1 MTHALPAGPRPAPRR
16 QLLVGTGAVVAA
28 GALLIG
34 GMLSIWLRFRAAA
47 PLRESSD
54 GLKQIK
60 DWLPKDIAMAEV
72 LTNVALAT
80 VGIACV
86 MAQWAAYSSRRRDS
100 RHTSMAL
107 GMTLLMGVAL
117 INALVA
123 VYPEMEIVLADGAY
137 QTMFYAITGTLIALI
152 AAGMGFTLA
161 ALFKSSGGRAANTD
175 LMNAHAL
182 YWYFL
187 AAAYTAVWFVV
198 FVQK

>member
-28 GALLIG
+28 GAMLIG

-161 ALFKSSGGRAANTD
+161 ALFKSSGGRSANTD

>member
-1 MTHALPAGPRPAPRR
+1 MTHALPAGPQPAPRR

-34 GMLSIWLRFRAAA
+34 GMLSIWLRFRDAA
-47 PLRESSD
+47 PLRASSD

-72 LTNVALAT
+72 LTNVGLAT

-86 MAQWAAYSSRRRDS
+86 MAQWAAYSSRRHDS

-117 INALVA
+117 VNALVA
-123 VYPEMEIVLADGAY
+123 VYPEMEIVLAEGAY

-152 AAGMGFTLA
+152 AGGMGFTLA

>member
-1 MTHALPAGPRPAPRR
+1 MTHALPAGPQPAPRR
-16 QLLVGTGAVVAA
+16 QLLVGTGVVTAA

-60 DWLPKDIAMAEV
+60 DWLPADLKMAEV
-72 LTNVALAT
+72 LTNVGLAT

-86 MAQWAAYSSRRRDS
+86 MAQWAVYSSRRHDS
-100 RHTSMAL
+100 RHATMAL

-117 INALVA
+117 VNALVA
-123 VYPEMEIVLADGAY
+123 VYPEMEIVLTDGPY
-137 QTMFYAITGTLIALI
+137 QTMFYAITGTLIALV
-152 AAGMGFTLA
+152 AVGMAFSLA
-161 ALFKSSGGRAANTD
+161 ALFRSAGGRASNTD
-175 LMNAHAL
+175 LMSAHAL

>member
-1 MTHALPAGPRPAPRR
+1 MTHALPAGPQPAPRR

-34 GMLSIWLRFRAAA
+34 GMLSVWLRFRDAA
-47 PLRESSD
+47 PLRASSD

-60 DWLPKDIAMAEV
+60 DWLPKDMAMAEV
-72 LTNVALAT
+72 LTNVGLAT
-80 VGIACV
+80 IGIACV
-86 MAQWAAYSSRRRDS
+86 MAQWAAYSSRRHDS

-117 INALVA
+117 INALIA
-123 VYPEMEIVLADGAY
+123 VYPEMEIVLAEGAY

-152 AAGMGFTLA
+152 VAGMGFTLA
-161 ALFKSSGGRAANTD
+161 ALFKSSGGRATNTD

>member
-1 MTHALPAGPRPAPRR
+1 MTHALPAGPQPAPRR

-34 GMLSIWLRFRAAA
+34 GMLSIWLRFRDAA
-47 PLRESSD
+47 PLRASSD

-60 DWLPKDIAMAEV
+60 DWLPKDMAMAEV
-72 LTNVALAT
+72 LTNVGLAT
-80 VGIACV
+80 VAIACV

-123 VYPEMEIVLADGAY
+123 VYPEMEIVLAEGAY

-161 ALFKSSGGRAANTD
+161 ALFKSSGGRATNTD

>member
-28 GALLIG
+28 GAMLIG

-137 QTMFYAITGTLIALI
+137 QTMFYTITGTLIALI

-161 ALFKSSGGRAANTD
+161 ALFKSSGGRSTNTD

>member
-72 LTNVALAT
+72 LTNVGLAT

-107 GMTLLMGVAL
+107 GMTLLRGVAL

-123 VYPEMEIVLADGAY
+123 VYPAMEIVLADGAY

-152 AAGMGFTLA
+152 VAGMGFTLA

>member
-28 GALLIG
+28 GAMLIG

-117 INALVA
+117 INSLVA

-137 QTMFYAITGTLIALI
+137 QTMFYTITGTLIALI

-161 ALFKSSGGRAANTD
+161 ALFKSSGGRSTNTD

>member
-1 MTHALPAGPRPAPRR
+1 MTHALPAGPQPAPRR
-16 QLLVGTGAVVAA
+16 QLLVGTGLVSAA

-34 GMLSIWLRFRAAA
+34 GMLSIWLRFREAA

-72 LTNVALAT
+72 LTNVGLAT
-80 VGIACV
+80 VGIACI
-86 MAQWAAYSSRRRDS
+86 MAQWAVYSSRRRDS
-100 RHTSMAL
+100 GHTNMAL
-107 GMTLLMGVAL
+107 GMTLLMGLALVNAL
-117 INALVA
+117 IA

-152 AAGMGFTLA
+152 VGGLAFTLA
-161 ALFKSSGGRAANTD
+161 ALFKSAGGRATNTD

-187 AAAYTAVWFVV
+187 SAAYTAVWFVV

>member
-1 MTHALPAGPRPAPRR
+1 MTHALPAGPQPAPRR
-16 QLLVGTGAVVAA
+16 QLLVGTGVVSAA

-34 GMLSIWLRFRAAA
+34 GMLSVWLRFRDAA
-47 PLRESSD
+47 PLRASSD

-60 DWLPKDIAMAEV
+60 DWMPKDMAMAEV
-72 LTNVALAT
+72 LTNVAFAT
-80 VGIACV
+80 VVIACV
-86 MAQWAAYSSRRRDS
+86 MAQWAAYSSRRNDS

-107 GMTLLMGVAL
+107 GMTLLMGVAF

-123 VYPEMEIVLADGAY
+123 VYPEMEIVLTDGAY

-152 AAGMGFTLA
+152 AVGMAFTLA
-161 ALFKSSGGRAANTD
+161 ALFKSAGGRASNSD

-187 AAAYTAVWFVV
+187 AAAYAAVWFVV

>member
-1 MTHALPAGPRPAPRR
+1 MTHVLPAGPQPAPRR
-16 QLLVGTGAVVAA
+16 QLLVGTGVVSAA

-34 GMLSIWLRFRAAA
+34 GMLSIWLRFRDAA

-60 DWLPKDIAMAEV
+60 DWLPEDLKMAEV
-72 LTNVALAT
+72 LTNVGLVT
-80 VGIACV
+80 VGVACI
-86 MAQWAAYSSRRRDS
+86 MAQWAVYSSRRKDS

-107 GMTLLMGVAL
+107 GMTLLMSLAL
-117 INALVA
+117 LNGLVA
-123 VYPEMEIVLADGAY
+123 VYPNMEIVLADGPY
-137 QTMFYAITGTLIALI
+137 QTMFYAITGTLITFVLSGVA
-152 AAGMGFTLA
+152 FTLA
-161 ALFKSSGGRAANTD
+161 ALFKSTGGRAGNTD

-187 AAAYTAVWFVV
+187 SAAYTAVWFVV